1 MRLSVYR
8 EAVLRHGGLYC
19 CLLHSRVPALST
31 DALPSPCKGGQP
43 KSLGPC
49 YPPGGLSWSPG
60 LLLQLDLALAL
71 VAIWGVKRDRRSV
84 ALLVES
90 KSHSNI
96 K

>member
-8 EAVLRHGGLYC
+8 EAVLRHSGLYC

-31 DALPSPCKGGQP
+31 DALLLLAKED
-43 KSLGPC
+43 KVLGPC

-84 ALLVES
+84 ALLVQS